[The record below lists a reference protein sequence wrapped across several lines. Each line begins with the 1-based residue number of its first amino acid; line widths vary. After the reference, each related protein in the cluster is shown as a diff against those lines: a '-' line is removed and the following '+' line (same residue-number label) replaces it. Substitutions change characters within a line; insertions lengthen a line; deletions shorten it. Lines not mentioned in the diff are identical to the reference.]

1 MNGGAAKTRRA
12 GQENFMQAA
21 HIIVRSMA
29 AHGVVR
35 AYCVPGESYLAL
47 LDALHGSVVEV
58 VVCRHEGGAGF
69 MACAEAKLTNKPSVC
84 MVSRGPGATNAS
96 IAVHMAEQD
105 ALPVI
110 FLIGQV
116 ARDERTRGVFQEV
129 DYSHFFGS
137 MAKGVFEVTDGE
149 KLHEIM
155 PRAFRLA
162 SEGTPGPV
170 VISLPEDML
179 RDTVAD
185 QQPLVFP
192 PATVRHSA
200 KDIQRIQDYIDHAE
214 RPVAIAGGVLR
225 SKDGVEAL
233 RRFGAAQRIPIGV
246 SWKNQDV
253 FDNGS
258 DLYAGHIG
266 FGTPAAFKQILAESD
281 LILAFGTRL
290 GDVASL
296 GHTFP
301 KAPDPDQAL
310 VHVYPDSRPLGKN
323 CRTDF
328 PLVAD
333 PAQVLMDLAH
343 SARVVSSVREAWT
356 SRINGFIRSFQ
367 AFKSVEP
374 TDGVDFGSV
383 VTSIAR
389 QAAADCVVTT
399 DAGNMSTWVHRHWVM
414 TPKNTLLGA
423 IVGAMG
429 FGVPAAV
436 ASSLA
441 QPNRQAI
448 CFVGDGGVLM
458 TGQELATAM
467 AYGAAP
473 KVVISDN
480 GIYGTIRTHQER
492 EYPGRVSGTM
502 LTNPDFTAWAQSF
515 GAAAFRLELGGD
527 VDGTVAA
534 FLAEKGA
541 AVLHVKSSRQ
551 ALSAYGQIKG

>member
-1 MNGGAAKTRRA
+1 M
-12 GQENFMQAA
+12 
-21 HIIVRSMA
+21 
-29 AHGVVR
+29 R

-47 LDALHGSVVEV
+47 LDALYGSVIDVI
-58 VVCRHEGGAGF
+58 VCRHEGGAGF
-69 MACAEAKLTNKPSVC
+69 MACAEAKLTNKPTVC

-96 IAVHMAEQD
+96 IAVHVAEQD

-129 DYSHFFGS
+129 DYNAFFGS

-149 KLHEIM
+149 RLHEIM

-162 SEGTPGPV
+162 TEGTPGPV

-179 RDTVAD
+179 RDAVED
-185 QQPLVFP
+185 RQPLVFP
-192 PATVRHSA
+192 PVTVRHAA

-214 RPVAIAGGVLR
+214 RPIAIAGGMLR

-233 RRFGAAQRIPIGV
+233 RRFGAAQRIPIAV
-246 SWKNQDV
+246 TWKNQDV

-258 DLYAGHIG
+258 DLYAGHLG
-266 FGTPAAFKQILAESD
+266 FGTPAAHKQILAKAD

-310 VHVYPDSRPLGKN
+310 VHVYPDSGPLAKN
-323 CRTDF
+323 SLTDF

-333 PAQVLMDLAH
+333 PAQVLMDLAQ
-343 SARVVSSVREAWT
+343 SARVVSSVREAWG
-356 SRINGFIRSFQ
+356 SKINGFIRAFQ
-367 AFKSVEP
+367 AFESSNP
-374 TDGVDFGSV
+374 TDGVDFGAV
-383 VTSIAR
+383 VTAIGR

-399 DAGNMSTWVHRHWVM
+399 DAGNMSTWVHRHWIM

-423 IVGAMG
+423 IAGAMG

-436 ASSLA
+436 AASLV
-441 QPNRQAI
+441 QPERQAI

-458 TGQELATAM
+458 TGQELATAI
-467 AYGAAP
+467 AYGARP
-473 KVVISDN
+473 KIVISDN

-515 GAAAFRLELGGD
+515 GLTAFRLERGGD
-527 VDGTVAA
+527 LDGIVAA
-534 FLAEKGA
+534 FLAEDGPS
-541 AVLHVKSSRQ
+541 VLHVKSSRQ
-551 ALSAYGQIKG
+551 ALSAYGQMKI